1 MSEYTGKHTHTLD
14 DKGRVSVP
22 AQFRKQLPNEGLYLG
37 KGLEGCLILY
47 PPEKWEK
54 VREGLM
60 GLSRNNRRN
69 REIIRELSQYIKP
82 VNIDAQ
88 GRITIPS
95 DLLEV
100 AGIGHDVVFLGFLDS
115 IELWAGDQYADR
127 VGNRES
133 SLEEAVEDIE
143 IDIY

>member
-100 AGIGHDVVFLGFLDS
+100 AGIGHDVVFHGFLDS
-115 IELWAGDQYADR
+115 IELWAGDQYNSR
-127 VGNRES
+127 VGDRES